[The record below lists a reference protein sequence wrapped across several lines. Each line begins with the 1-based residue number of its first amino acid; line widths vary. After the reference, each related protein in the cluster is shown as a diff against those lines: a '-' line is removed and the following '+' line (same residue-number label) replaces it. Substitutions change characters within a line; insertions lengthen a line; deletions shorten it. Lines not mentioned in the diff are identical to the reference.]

1 MSSLYQSHKIL
12 FLNTLAFTIC
22 FACWTLN
29 GVLVTYLVDKGIF
42 NFSVV
47 EVGWLLG
54 IPILSGAIFRL
65 PVGILTDKYG
75 GKIVFSVLLILCA
88 IPLFL
93 LTFANSFWSFAIL
106 SFFLD

>member
-29 GVLVTYLVDKGIF
+29 GVLITYLVDKGIF

-47 EVGWLLG
+47 EVGWLLEFQYY
-54 IPILSGAIFRL
+54 LEL
-65 PVGILTDKYG
+65 YLDY
-75 GKIVFSVLLILCA
+75 LLVY
-88 IPLFL
+88 
-93 LTFANSFWSFAIL
+93 
-106 SFFLD
+106 